1 MYDDIINMKY
11 PNDEID
17 ADFPDE
23 VLRSAQFAPFAALT
37 GHDEAIAETA
47 RLVSSKRELDECRK
61 QEIDRQL
68 ASISNELGKYSV
80 TITYFLPD
88 KRKSGGEYVT
98 ACDFVKKIDVYE
110 KKVVLAGGVSV
121 PVDDIFKIEI

>member
-1 MYDDIINMKY
+1 MSFFELDTYELLKEQTLHDIHAQGYI
-11 PNDEID
+11 
-17 ADFPDE
+17 
-23 VLRSAQFAPFAALT
+23 LRHKKS
-37 GHDEAIAETA
+37 GA
-47 RLVSSKRELDECRK
+47 RLAL
-61 QEIDRQL
+61 
-68 ASISNELGKYSV
+68 ISNELGKYSV

>member
-47 RLVSSKRELDECRK
+47 RLVNCKRELDEYRK

-68 ASISNELGKYSV
+68 ALISNELGKYSV

-98 ACDFVKKIDVYE
+98 VCDFVKKIDVYE